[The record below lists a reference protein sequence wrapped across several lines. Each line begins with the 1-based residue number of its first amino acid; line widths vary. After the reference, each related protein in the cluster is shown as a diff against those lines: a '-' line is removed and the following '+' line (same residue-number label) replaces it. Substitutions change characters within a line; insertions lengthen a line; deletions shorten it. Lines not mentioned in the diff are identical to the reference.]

1 MFDGIIQLVVRQ
13 LLENL
18 LRHRFPGNQ
27 RFNFTFSKSI
37 SCLLYK
43 MPDNVVAARIGP
55 VIPGFYPRII
65 RQLITVTDYIPG
77 TVYINISFT
86 SSSVN
91 PKYSSNRTVV
101 MERFL
106 GLFSPVKI
114 LSFAKWLLFSD
125 NAYST
130 NPTVFSGCSWG
141 QNQTW
146 ETAPDSSHPLLST
159 DYTVFSLFR

>member
-13 LLENL
+13 LLANL

-43 MPDNVVAARIGP
+43 MPDNVVAARIRP

-114 LSFAKWLLFSD
+114 LSFATRRQPVSTAKY
-125 NAYST
+125 NASF
-130 NPTVFSGCSWG
+130 VFSACS
-141 QNQTW
+141 NI
-146 ETAPDSSHPLLST
+146 
-159 DYTVFSLFR
+159 FRISVTI